1 MKRKF
6 IFLLSPVFL
15 LIFVALGSQAQA
27 NLLTNGNFNTG
38 DFTGWWTW
46 VDEPA
51 NTSAEVQSTYNYDG
65 TYNAKLSSWN
75 TAWPTN
81 GPVAVGQTFDFTGGA
96 DYSLSFVYSTQ
107 WTDWGTADYLIKYYD
122 AGWTELVDYEWDT
135 LFYQEAGPT
144 DWVSVYLEFTTP
156 ATTAHV
162 DVQFRAYD
170 WADAV
175 YFDDVVVIPEPATLI
190 LLGVGS
196 LVVLRRRKK
205 A

>member
-1 MKRKF
+1 MYRKF

-46 VDEPA
+46 VDNGA
-51 NTSAEVQSTYNYDG
+51 NQYVDVQSTYNYDG
-65 TYNAKLSSWN
+65 TSNAVVSSWN
-75 TAWPTN
+75 QSWPE
-81 GPVAVGQTFDFTGGA
+81 AAIGQTFDLAGGTN
-96 DYSLSFVYSTQ
+96 YSVSFVYSTQ
-107 WTDWGTADYLIKYYD
+107 WTDYGTADYLIKYYD
-122 AGWTELVDYEWDT
+122 AGWTEFAWEWDT

-162 DVQFRAYD
+162 DLQFRAYD
-170 WADAV
+170 WTDAL
-175 YFDDVVVIPEPATLI
+175 YIDDVVVIPEPATLV

-196 LVVLRRRKK
+196 LVALRRRKK